1 MDVTQSLEERI
12 RLLQAQI
19 QPTVSKTVENVE
31 DQMRRVFQEEMS
43 KLNTSLNQTVAA
55 SVNPMLAAL
64 GSALSEEE
72 QTWLSQSGNQ
82 DKVVDFF
89 YTPEGQAITRR
100 FMMSYKEF
108 QCK

>member
-1 MDVTQSLEERI
+1 
-12 RLLQAQI
+12 
-19 QPTVSKTVENVE
+19 
-31 DQMRRVFQEEMS
+31 
-43 KLNTSLNQTVAA
+43 
-55 SVNPMLAAL
+55 MLAAL